1 MKISLVDDVVED
13 YVACELDEEVLSV
26 SLLALSALIVYLL
39 FCTTW
44 SEKFIS
50 VLSVVVGSLKLP
62 VEMEICVGVT
72 KR

>member
-26 SLLALSALIVYLL
+26 SLLALSALIVHLL

-50 VLSVVVGSLKLP
+50 VLSVVVGSLELP

-72 KR
+72 QR